1 MVGLGFNKIHLM
13 ANPNTIENKSLWIT
27 RQEHSFLIH
36 LWTEEPARIGDHG
49 FIARNEYNN
58 IKWSLDAESKVIDAE
73 NNDYVALKALEP
85 THPDNPFEKL
95 LIIDYDTREW
105 GDLSSD
111 NPPDC
116 PVYPEELLSPTLDL
130 LSIIDFGYIQ
140 MESTTWD
147 YNGDPVT
154 SGLIN
159 IVKLSN
165 DRFFIFRLE
174 HLVDVYK
181 GSDVLDSTIS
191 LFETLTKNKLS
202 ELDNYF
208 ENAFMTYYGEDGG
221 YFTNAVPELKLS
233 KTEKINCRE
242 LVASIIELN

>member
-1 MVGLGFNKIHLM
+1 
-13 ANPNTIENKSLWIT
+13 
-27 RQEHSFLIH
+27 
-36 LWTEEPARIGDHG
+36 
-49 FIARNEYNN
+49 
-58 IKWSLDAESKVIDAE
+58 
-73 NNDYVALKALEP
+73 
-85 THPDNPFEKL
+85 
-95 LIIDYDTREW
+95 
-105 GDLSSD
+105 
-111 NPPDC
+111 PDC

-130 LSIIDFGYIQ
+130 LSVIDFGYIQ

-165 DRFFIFRLE
+165 DRFFIFRLG
-174 HLVDVYK
+174 HRVDVYK

-191 LFETLTKNKLS
+191 LFESMTKNKLS

-242 LVASIIELN
+242 LVTSIIELN